1 MGLENITEYQSR
13 DPADVPYYHCDLKY
27 CKDVQGNAET
37 MKNHVFTARH
47 KRLWLFLKTGE
58 YLEHQN
64 EISQKIAKYTR
75 DFQRN
80 YNLIREVVDRSQ
92 WRKAKDQRIQT
103 VERRG
108 VKRERSPNDKCRER
122 ESQHSKHNSST

>member
-1 MGLENITEYQSR
+1 
-13 DPADVPYYHCDLKY
+13 
-27 CKDVQGNAET
+27 

-47 KRLWLFLKTGE
+47 KRSWLFLKTGE

-92 WRKAKDQRIQT
+92 WRKAKDQKIQT
-103 VERRG
+103 LW
-108 VKRERSPNDKCRER
+108 
-122 ESQHSKHNSST
+122 H